1 MIETKKI
8 YNAFFTDPTEEH
20 IEVQSFIDEE
30 VKPDSTL
37 KEGQQLSSIV
47 IPFDPTEDNCK
58 AVLGVISIDKLRE
71 ITYTKRKLENEALI
85 SFAQDVARE
94 EGKVNLDPKYY
105 SDLEKKE
112 YYQRLIDFLLEEN
125 EESIEDLFAFKI
137 ALFDTEKVK
146 NATKAT
152 KSKIRKAKTALEA
165 FKVIA

>member
-1 MIETKKI
+1 MIDPKKI
-8 YNAFFTDPTEEH
+8 YTAHFTDNEQTTLEVLLGTEETGVFESM
-20 IEVQSFIDEE
+20 I
-30 VKPDSTL
+30 
-37 KEGQQLSSIV
+37 
-47 IPFDPTEDNCK
+47 IPYNPTEDNCK
-58 AVLGVISIDKLRE
+58 SVLGIIDMDKLQE
-71 ITYTKRKLENEALI
+71 NTYVRKKSENQAMIDL
-85 SFAQDVARE
+85 AVQVAKE
-94 EGKVNLDPKYY
+94 EGRVSLDPKYY

>member
-1 MIETKKI
+1 MIETNKI
-8 YNAFFTDPTEEH
+8 YTAFFTDPTEET

-37 KEGQQLSSIV
+37 REGQQLSSII

-58 AVLGVISIDKLRE
+58 KVLGVISLDRLRE
-71 ITYTKRKLENEALI
+71 ITYTKRKLDNEAMI
-85 SFAQDVARE
+85 KFAQDVARE
-94 EGKVNLDPKYY
+94 EGRVNLDPKYY

-137 ALFDTEKVK
+137 ALFDTERVK
-146 NATKAT
+146 NSSKAT

-165 FKVIA
+165 FKVIV

>member
-1 MIETKKI
+1 MIDPKKI
-8 YNAFFTDPTEEH
+8 YTAHFIDNEQTTIEVLLGTEETGVF
-20 IEVQSFIDEE
+20 E
-30 VKPDSTL
+30 TM
-37 KEGQQLSSIV
+37 V
-47 IPFDPTEDNCK
+47 IPYDPTEDNCK
-58 AVLGVISIDKLRE
+58 SVLGIIDMDKLQE
-71 ITYTKRKLENEALI
+71 NTYVRKKSENQAMVDLAIETAK
-85 SFAQDVARE
+85 E

-105 SDLEKKE
+105 SDLDKKE

>member
-1 MIETKKI
+1 MIDSKKI
-8 YNAFFTDPTEEH
+8 FTAHYIDNEQKTLEVLLGTDTPGEFEPMIIPYDPT
-20 IEVQSFIDEE
+20 S
-30 VKPDSTL
+30 
-37 KEGQQLSSIV
+37 
-47 IPFDPTEDNCK
+47 DNCK
-58 AVLGVISIDKLRE
+58 AVLSVIDMDKLQE
-71 ITYTKRKLENEALI
+71 NTYVRKKSEHQAVIDLAV
-85 SFAQDVARE
+85 QVAKE
-94 EGKVNLDPKYY
+94 EGRVNLDPKYY

>member
-1 MIETKKI
+1 MIDPKQI
-8 YNAFFTDPTEEH
+8 YTAHFIDNEQTTIEVLLGTEETGVF
-20 IEVQSFIDEE
+20 E
-30 VKPDSTL
+30 TM
-37 KEGQQLSSIV
+37 V
-47 IPFDPTEDNCK
+47 IPYDPTEDNCK
-58 AVLGVISIDKLRE
+58 SVLGIIDMDKLQE
-71 ITYTKRKLENEALI
+71 NTYVRKKSENQAMIDL
-85 SFAQDVARE
+85 AVQVAKE
-94 EGKVNLDPKYY
+94 EGRVSLDPKYY

>member
-1 MIETKKI
+1 MIDPKKI
-8 YNAFFTDPTEEH
+8 YTAHFTDNEQTTLEVLLGTEETGVF
-20 IEVQSFIDEE
+20 E
-30 VKPDSTL
+30 P
-37 KEGQQLSSIV
+37 V
-47 IPFDPTEDNCK
+47 IIPYDPTEDNCK
-58 AVLGVISIDKLRE
+58 SVLGIIDMDKLQE
-71 ITYTKRKLENEALI
+71 NTYVRKKSENQAMIDL
-85 SFAQDVARE
+85 AVQVAKE
-94 EGKVNLDPKYY
+94 EGRVSLDPKYY

>member
-1 MIETKKI
+1 MIDPKKI
-8 YNAFFTDPTEEH
+8 YTAHFIDNEQTTIEVLLGTEETGVF
-20 IEVQSFIDEE
+20 E
-30 VKPDSTL
+30 TM
-37 KEGQQLSSIV
+37 V
-47 IPFDPTEDNCK
+47 IPYDPTEDNCK
-58 AVLGVISIDKLRE
+58 SVLGIIDMDKLQE
-71 ITYTKRKLENEALI
+71 NTYVRKKSENQAMVDLAIETAK
-85 SFAQDVARE
+85 E

>member
-1 MIETKKI
+1 MGKSRFRKGEKWGKNKYANEMKKEKASDDA
-8 YNAFFTDPTEEH
+8 YY
-20 IEVQSFIDEE
+20 
-30 VKPDSTL
+30 
-37 KEGQQLSSIV
+37 KE
-47 IPFDPTEDNCK
+47 
-58 AVLGVISIDKLRE
+58 
-71 ITYTKRKLENEALI
+71 
-85 SFAQDVARE
+85 RE
-94 EGKVNLDPKYY
+94 ELKAKVVE
-105 SDLEKKE
+105 LEKE